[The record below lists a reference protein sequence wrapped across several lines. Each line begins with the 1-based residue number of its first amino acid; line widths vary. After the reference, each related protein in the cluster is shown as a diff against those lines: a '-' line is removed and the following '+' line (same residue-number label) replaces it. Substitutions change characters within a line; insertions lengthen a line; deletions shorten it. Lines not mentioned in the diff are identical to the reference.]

1 MDAVNENEG
10 RKHPGVERAYR
21 NERIVVYWE
30 PKLCIHSANCIRGLP
45 QVFNPAARPW
55 VSIDAATAD
64 QIAETIMTCPSGA
77 LHLRPR
83 RRASGRA
90 AGDNNHRCQ
99 AQRPALHPWPRPH

>member
-30 PKLCIHSANCIRGLP
+30 PKLCIHSANCIRGLR

-55 VSIDAATAD
+55 VAIDAATAD
-64 QIAETIMTCPSGA
+64 QIEV
-77 LHLRPR
+77 R
-83 RRASGRA
+83 
-90 AGDNNHRCQ
+90 
-99 AQRPALHPWPRPH
+99 

>member
-77 LHLRPR
+77 LHFEASTAGLRKGSWR
-83 RRASGRA
+83 
-90 AGDNNHRCQ
+90 Q
-99 AQRPALHPWPRPH
+99 QR